1 MSDRQKTANY
11 RRCYITDGQ
20 GNDASGSQTLQDLLS
35 AAAKAVKQPW
45 LRALGASNS
54 SHQLLTYLMTKNSCL
69 CGELVYYEP
78 GRKIP
83 LVDIQPDGTTW
94 HDTIHPNDSTGKRRK
109 FQEQSLYFAVREN
122 HVAIIQSTSLQSD
135 ELQSFL
141 DWLIHSKANL
151 SPLTLIALQNLP
163 AKSTLEK
170 LKDHKIKAIKFGDRL
185 FTSVKEEVVPQAGEP
200 KPKRKR
206 FVQRIETSPKIFDIL
221 VGLGVGGPILESL
234 KANPDPGAIQVDV
247 EISYRSRSEKEA
259 SKVLHSL
266 ASTLGKQDG
275 LETEIMLDGKSSIK
289 GDELTIRGLVI
300 VQCPDGCV
308 AMDDALS
315 KLSLWLAEQIKS
327 GKVI

>member
-11 RRCYITDGQ
+11 RRCHITDGQ
-20 GNDASGSQTLQDLLS
+20 GNGASGGQTLQDLLN
-35 AAAKAVKQPW
+35 ATAKAVKQPW
-45 LRALGASNS
+45 LRALGVSNS

-83 LVDIQPDGTTW
+83 LVDIQADGTTW

-122 HVAIIQSTSLQSD
+122 HVAIIQSTSLQAD

-163 AKSTLEK
+163 AKSALDK
-170 LKDHKIKAIKFGDRL
+170 LKDHKIKGIKFGDRL
-185 FTSVKEEVVPQAGEP
+185 FTNVREEVVPQAGEP
-200 KPKRKR
+200 TPKRKR
-206 FVQRIETSPKIFDIL
+206 FVQRIETSPKIFEIL

-259 SKVLHSL
+259 AKVLHSL

-275 LETEIMLDGKSSIK
+275 LETEILLDGKSSIK
-289 GDELTIRGLVI
+289 GDELTIRGPVT

-327 GKVI
+327 GKVT